1 MQCRYARKTDAHDK
15 RPEALPVPATLP
27 QRRNTT
33 PCPCPPETP
42 AARTPCRSGNA
53 LGVRLRAFSAAPARF
68 FFISQ
73 NGGEC
78 PTLPHSAQTQ
88 PQHPHCPC
96 ASEHR
101 NESYRLLRSP
111 FSLPS
116 RPPMA
121 RAVPYSSR
129 SAATPPCRPA
139 PFLCRG
145 EDIRLGDGMHQSLCS
160 LHGCGWP
167 AGSTVLHSTG
177 ARHRAAYCDACA
189 YPVAR
194 GGLGGRAICKCPLMA
209 SYVCLSVLGPWAWL
223 I

>member
-1 MQCRYARKTDAHDK
+1 MPSECACAVSL
-15 RPEALPVPATLP
+15 RP
-27 QRRNTT
+27 
-33 PCPCPPETP
+33 
-42 AARTPCRSGNA
+42 
-53 LGVRLRAFSAAPARF
+53 PARF

-78 PTLPHSAQTQ
+78 PTLPTSAQTQ
-88 PQHPHCPC
+88 PQHPLCPC

-101 NESYRLLRSP
+101 NESYRLLRGP
-111 FSLPS
+111 FAPPSL
-116 RPPMA
+116 PPMA

-145 EDIRLGDGMHQSLCS
+145 EDIRLGDGMHQSLCG

-167 AGSTVLHSTG
+167 AGSTVHCSTG
-177 ARHRAAYCDACA
+177 ARHRAVLRRLRIPGCA
-189 YPVAR
+189 WS
-194 GGLGGRAICKCPLMA
+194 LGGRAICKCPLMA